1 MKRLEEWQQSFLPS
15 FALFPEWW
23 LIAEGFLVGKQL
35 PMPGN
40 TMQKERVKEPET
52 KGGHGWGVESSLF
65 NERLPFQD
73 NRGEKREEEGNM

>member
-1 MKRLEEWQQSFLPS
+1 M
-15 FALFPEWW
+15 
-23 LIAEGFLVGKQL
+23 GKQL

-40 TMQKERVKEPET
+40 TMQTERVKEPET
-52 KGGHGWGVESSLF
+52 KGGHRWGMESSLF